1 MFPILFHL
9 GSIIIPAYGAVAALG
24 LLFALF
30 LTQRTAR
37 LCAINPREIW
47 NLSILSIIAA
57 IIGSRILIGL
67 WNFSLVLHHP
77 LWLLAFNLVHH
88 PLLATAGALTG
99 TLAAIAYA
107 RAVKIPLIPLADS
120 LAAPLALGLGFE
132 QLATFLAGS
141 GYGLSTTSH
150 WAVTYTDPL
159 AALWSGT
166 PLNIPLHPV
175 QLYAAAAA
183 FLIAIASWLL
193 LKHRR
198 QSGDVAGFALLSGGT
213 ALFLTEFLRNRTG
226 RGYILGGSLD
236 GPQLAALW
244 LILIGAWLLIER
256 NSARLV
262 PTTPTQTHNK
272 DAQ

>member
-1 MFPILFHL
+1 MFPILFHH
-9 GSIIIPAYGAVAALG
+9 GAFVIPSYGAVTALG
-24 LLFALF
+24 LLLALF

-37 LCAINPREIW
+37 ICALNPREIW
-47 NLSILSIIAA
+47 NLSILSLVAA

-99 TLAAIAYA
+99 SLAAIAYA
-107 RAVKIPLIPLADS
+107 RAVKIPLVPLADS

-141 GYGLSTTSH
+141 GYGLSTASRLS
-150 WAVTYTDPL
+150 VTYTDPL

-175 QLYAAAAA
+175 QLYSAAAA
-183 FLIAIASWLL
+183 FLIAAASWLL
-193 LKHRR
+193 LSHRR
-198 QSGDVAGFALLSGGT
+198 QTGDVAGFAFFTGGT
-213 ALFLTEFLRNRTG
+213 ALFLTEFLRDRAG
-226 RGYILGGSLD
+226 RGFFLGGALD
-236 GPQLAALW
+236 GPQIAALC
-244 LILIGAWLLIER
+244 LILIGAWLLLER
-256 NSARLV
+256 KSTRLA
-262 PTTPTQTHNK
+262 PSTPTQTHNK

>member
-9 GSIIIPAYGAVAALG
+9 GPIIIPSYGAITALG
-24 LLFALF
+24 LLLALF

-37 LCAINPREIW
+37 ICAINPTHLW
-47 NLSILSIIAA
+47 NLSILSLLAA
-57 IIGSRILIGL
+57 IIGSRILFGL
-67 WNFSLVLHHP
+67 WNFSLVIHHP

-99 TLAAIAYA
+99 SLAAFAYA
-107 RAVKIPLIPLADS
+107 RAVNIPLLPLADS
-120 LAAPLALGLGFE
+120 LAAPIALGLAFE
-132 QLATFLAGS
+132 QIATFLAGS
-141 GYGLSTTSH
+141 GYGLATTSH
-150 WAVTYTDPL
+150 FSVTFTSPF

-193 LKHRR
+193 LPHRR
-198 QSGDVAGFALLSGGT
+198 QIGDVAGIALLAGGT

-226 RGYILGGSLD
+226 RGAIFGGAFD
-236 GPQLAALW
+236 GPQLAAFW
-244 LILIGAWLLIER
+244 LILIGAWLLLER
-256 NSARLV
+256 KPAPCTPS
-262 PTTPTQTHNK
+262 TPTQIHHK